1 VDEQGAPTKGDREGL
16 VERINRVAAAG
27 RISTADRDIR
37 LGNVASAQSRTEL
50 DLMSRD
56 LDQLE
61 ASMPATPAATPYAA
75 FDPDAAASPFSGA
88 SVAVTGSRRT
98 WIVTAVIA
106 GVSLLLAG
114 GLGLLSLIGHAVS
127 GSDSG
132 SDSGSAPT
140 LPPAQTD
147 GASPTDVDDPSAGA
161 SPGPLAPGSYSLTAR
176 GITGFLA
183 TYAKKFGTPRA
194 VELVLYPDYAV
205 VDVPVAGGRGRQAGW
220 LYRKDSGWTTFGG
233 VRAVFPGSS
242 TIETRTLGVAAL
254 VRNIARARTTLKV
267 EGPSQT
273 YVIVRYIHGVDDVP
287 SVDIHVAN
295 GFNESGYLATRL
307 DGTVERAYPYG
318 E

>member
-1 VDEQGAPTKGDREGL
+1 VDEQGTPSKSDREGL
-16 VERINRVAAAG
+16 IERINRVAAAG

-88 SVAVTGSRRT
+88 TVAVTGSRRT
-98 WIVTAVIA
+98 WILTAVIA

-127 GSDSG
+127 GSDPE
-132 SDSGSAPT
+132 SAPT

-147 GASPTDVDDPSAGA
+147 GASPTDVDDPSAGT
-161 SPGPLAPGSYSLTAR
+161 SPGPLPPGSYSLTAR

-194 VELVLYPDYAV
+194 VQLVLYPEYAV

-220 LYRKDSGWTTFGG
+220 LYRKDSGWTSFGG

-242 TIETRTLGVAAL
+242 TVDTRTLDVAAL
-254 VRNIARARTTLKV
+254 VRNIARARATLKV
-267 EGPSQT
+267 ESPTQT
-273 YVIVRYIHGVDDVP
+273 YVVVHDIAGVDEVP

-307 DGTVERAYPYG
+307 DGTVERAYPFG
-318 E
+318 Q